1 MAIDK
6 TIKINIDADEVIKK
20 LEQIEKDLAGVK
32 KGVDDNTKQMDGLGK
47 SAKTTAQGMT
57 TLAGGIGVVALALKA
72 LAISGIMRAFDLFF
86 TVLQNNQT
94 VLDKTN
100 IAFETI
106 NISVKS
112 IVNSLTD
119 LEFGM
124 NNFTG
129 FLKNFGN
136 ALLSPITSFLDGLG
150 LMGKALSKLFEGE
163 FKKAAALAIESGKKI
178 SDGLLIVPAVIDH
191 MAKPI
196 AENFKTIKNEAN
208 ETAKSIVELRNQIIL
223 NEAEQRK
230 IQLITLR
237 DAELQR
243 QIRDDVSKNIDDRIA
258 ANIKLG
264 DILKKGLQDELVLAD
279 EKLLLAQQE
288 LATDE
293 KNIEL
298 KAQVSNAEA
307 DILEIRERITGQT
320 SEQLVNETALQD
332 ERIANLQELS
342 DIGKSELDRQI
353 NDIEVQAAQKRT
365 LARRTIKDEKELQ
378 KVLVK
383 IDKDAANQKKGI
395 EVTLANQKRSIVANS
410 IGAVANL
417 IGKETAAGKALAV
430 SQALI
435 NTYSAAAAALAAPP
449 VGAGPVLGPVVAIG
463 AVATGMK
470 SVNDILSTKLPS
482 TYGGDDS
489 GGIPSAP
496 SPDSPPEIP
505 ETQGIGGLLPDIA
518 ALQEQGSTAV
528 QAYVVENDIS
538 NSQALQEELE
548 IQATM

>member
-417 IGKETAAGKALAV
+417 IG
-430 SQALI
+430 
-435 NTYSAAAAALAAPP
+435 
-449 VGAGPVLGPVVAIG
+449 
-463 AVATGMK
+463 
-470 SVNDILSTKLPS
+470 
-482 TYGGDDS
+482 
-489 GGIPSAP
+489 
-496 SPDSPPEIP
+496 
-505 ETQGIGGLLPDIA
+505 
-518 ALQEQGSTAV
+518 
-528 QAYVVENDIS
+528 
-538 NSQALQEELE
+538 
-548 IQATM
+548 